1 LHILFYAV
9 NGLGLG
15 HLTRLLAIAR
25 EIRKKA
31 PNLTPLFLVSS
42 EAAQVVY
49 QEGFACYKVPS
60 KTSAQLVGL
69 SRKKLTQSY
78 LQILHALI
86 GIYQPKAIVVDTFP
100 LGALQELGGILGANL
115 GMKKIFVH
123 REQKNL
129 TPQKIEIQRFYD
141 LIIAPHRENTA
152 QIPVPDPKKLCWTGE
167 ILIRNAAELL
177 PREEARKIIGVL
189 ASKKLLFLNLGGGG
203 DKTTRENYHLIFE
216 KIRDFK
222 AKNKNLNFDIFFPR
236 APLSLRNE
244 TAFLADIEALKAEGI
259 SIFQIEY
266 YPIAE
271 LMLAFDGAISA
282 AGYNTFHELLQAQV
296 PTLFLPKARGYDD
309 QMARAQKAAAV
320 KAAFCLLE
328 TELATSK
335 NWVEM
340 LFSEL
345 FNIKKVL
352 DKNKMTE
359 LVASNGAHKAAQAIL
374 DLLR

>member
-1 LHILFYAV
+1 MYILFYAV

-25 EIRKKA
+25 ELRKKD
-31 PNLTPLFLVSS
+31 PNLTPLFFVSS

-115 GMKKIFVH
+115 GMKKVFIH

-129 TPQKIEIQRFYD
+129 TLQKIQIQNFYD

-152 QIPVPDPKKLCWTGE
+152 QIPVPDSKKLCWAGE
-167 ILIRNAAELL
+167 ILIRNTAELL

-189 ASKKLLFLNLGGGG
+189 AQKKLLFVNLGGGG
-203 DKTTRENYHLIFE
+203 DKTTLENYEIIFE
-216 KIRDFK
+216 KILDFK
-222 AKNKNLNFDIFFPR
+222 KKNKNLIFDIFFPQ
-236 APLSLRNE
+236 APLSMRGTTSLSM
-244 TAFLADIEALKAEGI
+244 AAAALEAEGI
-259 SIFQIEY
+259 SIFQKEY

-309 QMARAQKAAAV
+309 QMARAQKAATAG
-320 KAAFCLLE
+320 AAFFVLE
-328 TELATSK
+328 NELVTSK
-335 NWVEM
+335 DWVEK
-340 LFSEL
+340 LGAEL
-345 FNIKKVL
+345 FGTKKIL
-352 DKNKMTE
+352 DKNKMAE
-359 LVASNGAHKAAQAIL
+359 LVALNGAQKAAHAIL
-374 DLLR
+374 GLLN